1 MTTITPYK
9 DSREKKDQVEE
20 MFNKIAPR
28 YDKLNQVLS
37 LGIHHSWRKK
47 SVNILMNLH
56 PNLIL
61 DLATG
66 TGDFA
71 LEALKTGAN
80 KIIAADISEGMM
92 EIGRKKIERLGL
104 QTKIEFKKG
113 DAENLD
119 FETSTFDAIT
129 IGFGVRNFQNLEK
142 GLTEMLR
149 VIKPGAKVVIL
160 EFSKATGWFR
170 PFYNFYFK
178 NMLPFIGKI
187 ISKDTSAYTYLPD
200 SVNAFPEGEAFV
212 EILKRCGYKNVSVKS
227 LTLGVATI
235 YTGEK

>member
-9 DSREKKDQVEE
+9 DSREKKEQVEE

-28 YDKLNQVLS
+28 YDRLNQVLS

-80 KIIAADISEGMM
+80 KIIAADISEDLDCKLKLNLKK
-92 EIGRKKIERLGL
+92 ETRKI
-104 QTKIEFKKG
+104 
-113 DAENLD
+113 
-119 FETSTFDAIT
+119 
-129 IGFGVRNFQNLEK
+129 
-142 GLTEMLR
+142 
-149 VIKPGAKVVIL
+149 
-160 EFSKATGWFR
+160 W
-170 PFYNFYFK
+170 
-178 NMLPFIGKI
+178 
-187 ISKDTSAYTYLPD
+187 
-200 SVNAFPEGEAFV
+200 
-212 EILKRCGYKNVSVKS
+212 ILKPV
-227 LTLGVATI
+227 LLMQ
-235 YTGEK
+235 